1 MRNKIC
7 FLSGNMLKVLA
18 AIFMTI
24 DHIGVL
30 LLPNIAI
37 LRYIGR
43 LAYPIFAF
51 MIAEGAR
58 YTKNKVRYLGLIAGL
73 AFICQLVYYFFD
85 NGSLYM
91 CILVTFSLSIILIY
105 SLQFMKKCL
114 FEAGANSLKKIIGI
128 LVFLS
133 ALTLVYLLNEWFTID
148 YGFLGCV
155 APVFASLLDF
165 RGIEVSD
172 VLVRLDNLYLR
183 IGVFGIGILMLAI
196 RSGGMQYFSL
206 LALALLF
213 LYSGTR
219 GRLKMKYF
227 FYLFYPLHLVALEGI
242 YILIHLLK

>member
-1 MRNKIC
+1 
-7 FLSGNMLKVLA
+7 MLKVLA
-18 AIFMTI
+18 AVFMTI

-30 LLPNIAI
+30 IFPRVAL

-91 CILVTFSLSIILIY
+91 CILVTFSLSIVLIYAMQYMKRRLFSTEASAVNKIISILI
-105 SLQFMKKCL
+105 
-114 FEAGANSLKKIIGI
+114 
-128 LVFLS
+128 FLS
-133 ALTLVYLLNEWFTID
+133 LLTLVYFLNEWLTID

-155 APVFASLLDF
+155 APVFASLFDF
-165 RGIEVSD
+165 RGVEAPRLLSA
-172 VLVRLDNLYLR
+172 LDNLYLR
-183 IGVFGIGILMLAI
+183 IGAFGIGVLLLAI
-196 RSGGMQYFSL
+196 ETGGAQYLSL
-206 LALALLF
+206 LALPLLL
-213 LYSGTR
+213 LYSGKR